1 MKKIAI
7 IISGCGVFD
16 GAEIHETVLTMLH
29 IEQLGAQYQCF
40 APDLAQHHVINHING
55 EEQQESRNVLI
66 EAARIARGDIHDL
79 ATLNISDFDALVVP
93 GGFGVA
99 KNLSDFAFNGAD
111 SKILDTFKETCQN
124 FSAQKKPIAY
134 LCIAPALIGHI
145 HPSGTVATIGNDI
158 NTAKAAEALG
168 IKHVPCSATDIVV
181 DSEHKVISTPAYM
194 LANSISEA
202 SNGIA
207 KAIQQLIDM
216 T

>member
-40 APDLAQHHVINHING
+40 APDIAQHHVINHYTG
-55 EEQQESRNVLI
+55 DEQPESRNVLT
-66 EAARIARGDIHDL
+66 EAARIARGDIL
-79 ATLNISDFDALVVP
+79 NLTALNIDEFDALVVP

-111 SKILDTFKETCQN
+111 SKILDTFKETCQS
-124 FSAQKKPIAY
+124 FSSQKKPIAY

-145 HPSGTVATIGNDI
+145 HPTGTLATIGNDDE
-158 NTAKAAEALG
+158 TAMAAEAIG
-168 IKHVPCSATDIVV
+168 IKHVICSATDIVV
-181 DSEHKVISTPAYM
+181 DPQNRVISTPAYM

-202 SNGIA
+202 SHGIA
-207 KAIQQLIDM
+207 KAVQQLIDM